1 MKQIIGLLAIVTA
14 IFIFWSYPVLYPL
27 KLLVVFFHESSHAL
41 ITVLTGGEVLELMLD
56 AQQGGH
62 VISVGG
68 NRFLTLSSGYLG
80 SLVWGIVIYLL
91 AVRTRFDK
99 PLMGALGASIIGM
112 AFFFSS
118 ESFAMTFSIIV
129 GVVMMASAY
138 FVPMKIND
146 MILRV
151 IGLTS
156 MLYAPLDIYSDTIQR
171 SHLRSDAF
179 MLAEEIGGSTML
191 WGGIWISISVVL
203 LALTLY
209 VSLKG
214 EEPRESP

>member
-1 MKQIIGLLAIVTA
+1 MKQVIGLLVIVAA

-41 ITVLTGGEVLELMLD
+41 VTVLTGGEVKELMLN
-56 AQQGGH
+56 AQQGGR
-62 VISVGG
+62 VISMGG

-80 SLVWGIVIYLL
+80 SLIWGIVIYLL
-91 AVRTRFDK
+91 AVRTRLDK
-99 PLMGALGASIIGM
+99 PLMGALGVSIIAM

-118 ESFAMTFSIIV
+118 ESFAMTFCMVV

-138 FVPMKIND
+138 FVPMEIND

-151 IGLTS
+151 IGMTS

-179 MLAEEIGGSTML
+179 MLSEEMGGSTML
-191 WGGIWISISVVL
+191 WGGVWIFISIVL
-203 LALTLY
+203 LVLTAY
-209 VSLKG
+209 ISLKR
-214 EEPRESP
+214 EEPKNSD

>member
-1 MKQIIGLLAIVTA
+1 MKQILGLLAIVVA

-41 ITVLTGGEVLELMLD
+41 MTVLTGGEVKELMLN
-56 AQQGGH
+56 AQQGGR
-62 VISVGG
+62 VISMGG

-80 SLVWGIVIYLL
+80 SLIWGIVIYLL

-99 PLMGALGASIIGM
+99 PLMGALGASIITM

-118 ESFAMTFSIIV
+118 ESFAMTFSIVV

-151 IGLTS
+151 IGMTS

-179 MLAEEIGGSTML
+179 MLAEEIGGSTMI

-209 VSLKG
+209 ISLKG
-214 EEPRESP
+214 EAPTKSS

>member
-41 ITVLTGGEVLELMLD
+41 VTVLTGGEVLELMLN

-62 VISVGG
+62 VISMGG

-80 SLVWGIVIYLL
+80 SLVWGITIYLL

-118 ESFAMTFSIIV
+118 ESFAMTFSIVV
-129 GVVMMASAY
+129 GVAMMASAY

-209 VSLKG
+209 VSLTG
-214 EEPRESP
+214 EEPTDSR